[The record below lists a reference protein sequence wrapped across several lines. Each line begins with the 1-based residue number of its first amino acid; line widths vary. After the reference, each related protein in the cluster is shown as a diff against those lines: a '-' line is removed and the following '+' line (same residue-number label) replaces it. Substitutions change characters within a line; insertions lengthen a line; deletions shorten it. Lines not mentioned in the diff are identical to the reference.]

1 MTEKTEFLLPDEIV
15 KSKDCAPV
23 DLVIISQPKMGK
35 SSIFGDFTLHNNAVV
50 LSLECGG
57 YQYIDARKIEIYD
70 SNETTY
76 FEAFKNYMGM
86 RDALL
91 KNKGK
96 YEFLLVDGLS
106 DLDALSVLGGTYDYM
121 QTAIGKAFNKDAKTG
136 EIYKFGDER
145 FKLVTVLPD
154 GNGYQHT
161 RNWFMKQIDIFRQ
174 IAPKRIF
181 AAHIQDKLLRDGG
194 KEEVSGSE
202 LALTGKLKTI
212 FAAKVTALGKLVAD
226 ENKRYLNFQVQN
238 DGIIAGSRSPHLK
251 DKILISEMGK
261 DNKLVTHWDSI
272 YKC

>member
-1 MTEKTEFLLPDEIV
+1 MSEKTEFKLPDEIIS
-15 KSKDCAPV
+15 SKDCAPV
-23 DLVIISQPKMGK
+23 DLVVISQPKMGK
-35 SSIFGDFTLHNNAVV
+35 SSIFGDFTKSHNAVV

-96 YEFLLVDGLS
+96 YEYLLVDGLS
-106 DLDALSVLGGTYDYM
+106 DLDALSILGGTYDYM
-121 QTAIGKAFNKDAKTG
+121 QTTIGKAFNKDPKTG

-145 FKLVTVLPD
+145 FKLVTVLAD
-154 GNGYQHT
+154 GNGYKYT
-161 RNWFMKQIDIFRQ
+161 RDWFMKQIDIFRQ
-174 IAPKRIF
+174 ISPKRIY

-212 FAAKVTALGKLVAD
+212 FAAKVTALGKLIAD

-261 DNKLVTHWDSI
+261 DGILKTNWDNI